1 MDCKAPVSGRRGFRS
16 VMAPIGASALA
27 AVLALSCLGCSA
39 AAPDA
44 REDAA
49 EAAAQEVLRANID
62 AMDFEYTKRDLDGSY
77 DGSQAVVLDL
87 AAGTVEGGG
96 ASYDSRDSLFSIE
109 AEGTYLLQGAA
120 EDVQVKVAVGKE
132 EKVQLVLDGAS
143 LAASQRPAL
152 LVEEADKVFVTLAEG
167 SQNSIAG
174 GQADEG
180 DSPLNGAVYSKADI
194 TFNGS
199 GALAVEGQ
207 GQNCHAIA
215 SKDDLVITGG
225 TYDLKAP
232 GNGLHGKDCVK
243 VCGGAFSIAVEGDG
257 VRSSNDEDAARGFIA
272 IDGGDFSIEAGDD
285 GFDAQRYFRVTD
297 GAIDLT
303 AADDGFHSESD
314 GAVQGG
320 FIDLRA
326 GDDAFH
332 SEYLLSIDG
341 GTVTVR
347 DCAEGYEAQEVYL
360 NGGASVIT
368 AQDDAVN
375 ASAAGESSSTGAAG
389 TPDGVSKGAAPG
401 AQEGCILQVNGGKL
415 TVYAG
420 GDGLDS
426 NGSLQVNDGTVLVS
440 GPASGADG
448 ALDYE
453 TEATVNGGTVLALGP
468 AAMASGFTGGTQGS
482 ALVQFQGA
490 AGETVVL
497 TASDGTVL
505 AEFAPANAYQTAV
518 VSSAALALGDGFT
531 LSSGGSSTQGT
542 VAETS
547 AGTGQGGP
555 GDRGR
560 GGAFGEEGGQGPAAP
575 QGQGGPRDGGG
586 SQRPQ
591 DMPEPPDGGDGFGE
605 MQPPEGGEGGPGGPR
620 SQEDGAAPQS
630 READATARGSAG
642 SGEETIQA

>member
-285 GFDAQRYFRVTD
+285 GF
-297 GAIDLT
+297 
-303 AADDGFHSESD
+303 
-314 GAVQGG
+314 
-320 FIDLRA
+320 
-326 GDDAFH
+326 
-332 SEYLLSIDG
+332 
-341 GTVTVR
+341 
-347 DCAEGYEAQEVYL
+347 
-360 NGGASVIT
+360 
-368 AQDDAVN
+368 
-375 ASAAGESSSTGAAG
+375 
-389 TPDGVSKGAAPG
+389 SKGAAPG
-401 AQEGCILQVNGGKL
+401 AQEGCILQVNGG
-415 TVYAG
+415 
-420 GDGLDS
+420 
-426 NGSLQVNDGTVLVS
+426 
-440 GPASGADG
+440 
-448 ALDYE
+448 
-453 TEATVNGGTVLALGP
+453 
-468 AAMASGFTGGTQGS
+468 
-482 ALVQFQGA
+482 
-490 AGETVVL
+490 
-497 TASDGTVL
+497 TVL
-505 AEFAPANAYQTAV
+505 AEFAPANAYQMVV

-531 LSSGGSSTQGT
+531 LSSGGSSTQGI

-575 QGQGGPRDGGG
+575 QGQGGPRDGDG